1 MTRHQIGLD
10 KYQGVDGAC
19 DEHRRCMII
28 VTIRAKVGKQNQRL
42 TTTIAGTNWDD
53 VNERATR
60 HVDLLISQAN
70 EKARKLTE
78 AQRKRALDKIMANA
92 GGSLKVEENVR

>member
-19 DEHRRCMII
+19 DEHRRCMIT
-28 VTIRAKVGKQNQRL
+28 VRVKSKVGKHL
-42 TTTIAGTNWDD
+42 KVIVTTIAGPTWDE

-60 HVDLLISQAN
+60 HVDLLIEQAN
-70 EKARKLTE
+70 EKQRKASA
-78 AQRKRALDKIMANA
+78 AQRQRARDKIMAEA
-92 GGSLKVEENVR
+92 GGSLRVEENLL